1 MFNMVLKLRLI
12 TTYTKH
18 NNENDIDNDYDD
30 IDNDND
36 VDIKFCKQNTAMLI
50 ILRES

>member
-1 MFNMVLKLRLI
+1 MFNMVLKLTLM

-18 NNENDIDNDYDD
+18 NNENE

-36 VDIKFCKQNTAMLI
+36 VDILNSASR
-50 ILRES
+50 ILQC

>member
-18 NNENDIDNDYDD
+18 NNENDIDND
-30 IDNDND
+30 ND
-36 VDIKFCKQNTAMLI
+36 VDILNSASR
-50 ILRES
+50 ILQC